1 MRDVQRTTSS
11 NTGTDPPTSPAIQMT
26 AHALCSTNDGGVSNG
41 EKKKKIGVILCA
53 EWLHWCAVLYE
64 SHIYIFFV
72 TCVSALRH
80 HRETAMVSEASYAPM
95 PRPTHRHEMRDLR
108 SLQ

>member
-1 MRDVQRTTSS
+1 M
-11 NTGTDPPTSPAIQMT
+11 
-26 AHALCSTNDGGVSNG
+26 
-41 EKKKKIGVILCA
+41 CA

-95 PRPTHRHEMRDLR
+95 PHTQTRDERPSFVTIGEYARHLFSRLR
-108 SLQ
+108 QQYLLALSAADNEAW